1 MRVDDPDEVG
11 VGCIDQEVS
20 GAEIVVAEAP
30 TITVSASLTRT
41 FLYGYVVCM
50 ARVRT
55 TADVFNAVGDPCR
68 RRILG
73 LLAQRE
79 ATVGELVGGLGLG
92 QPQVS
97 KHLRVL
103 REVGLVRFR
112 ADGARRLYR
121 VHPPAFA
128 PLRGWL
134 DELTDTIN
142 ANYDRLDDYLVE
154 LQAERD

>member
-1 MRVDDPDEVG
+1 
-11 VGCIDQEVS
+11 
-20 GAEIVVAEAP
+20 
-30 TITVSASLTRT
+30 
-41 FLYGYVVCM
+41 M
-50 ARVRT
+50 ARART

-73 LLAQRE
+73 LLAQSE
-79 ATVGELVGGLGLG
+79 ATVGEMVGGLGLG

-121 VHPPAFA
+121 VHPAAFE
-128 PLRGWL
+128 PLRSWL
-134 DELTDTIN
+134 DGLTETIN

-154 LQAERD
+154 LHDQED